1 MKDYD
6 VIVIGAGPAGSTVAK
21 TAAKAGHSVL
31 MLEKQSSCNS
41 PCAGYV
47 GNTINTELPENC
59 AIQSRITRMRTYFP
73 NMTFSDFPL
82 NGFVVDR
89 PSFDMALA
97 EEARNSGVDIR
108 WGSPLTDLTPD
119 GDGVMFRG
127 GEASGKIIVGADG
140 VFSKTAS
147 LLGLSR
153 QDIAVCAQYHLK
165 GIEPL
170 ENTSEI
176 FFNADYAPGAY
187 AWIYPSGPDSAKVGL
202 GITITS
208 GTGGSRSVHDYLDAF
223 INESEVA
230 NRLGGEKTEY
240 TVGALPVGGLRE
252 NLCIGNVM
260 LVGDSAG
267 MADPITGAGINNA
280 ILAGEVAGK
289 AIINSLEN
297 DDLALLTR
305 YERQV
310 RRLLERPL
318 TRSLEKRGQ
327 MNILGTPNEVLQE
340 RLPELWVTF
349 KEYWG

>member
-1 MKDYD
+1 MTDYD
-6 VIVIGAGPAGSTVAK
+6 AIVIGAGPAGSTVAK
-21 TAAKAGHSVL
+21 TAAKAGYSVL
-31 MLEKQSSCNS
+31 ILEKQSSCNS

-59 AIQSRITRMRTYFP
+59 TVQSRITGMRTYFP
-73 NMTFSDFPL
+73 DMTYHDFPL

-89 PSFDMALA
+89 SSFDMALA

-108 WGSPLTDLTPD
+108 WFSPLTNLTPD
-119 GDGVMFRG
+119 GVRFKG

-147 LLGLSR
+147 LLGLPR

-165 GIEPL
+165 GIEPR

-176 FFNADYAPGAY
+176 FFNADYALGAY

-202 GITITS
+202 GITITIA
-208 GTGGSRSVHDYLDAF
+208 GGSRSVHEYLDAF
-223 INESEVA
+223 ISESEVA
-230 NRLGGEKTEY
+230 SRLGGEKTEY
-240 TVGALPVGGLRE
+240 TTGALPIGGLRE
-252 NLCIGNVM
+252 KLCIGNVM

-289 AIINSLEN
+289 TIVNALEN
-297 DDLALLTR
+297 DDLSLLVN
-305 YERQV
+305 YDKKV

-318 TRSLEKRGQ
+318 RRSLEKRGQ

-349 KEYWG
+349 KEYRG

>member
-1 MKDYD
+1 MTDYD

-21 TAAKAGHSVL
+21 IAANAGHSVL

-59 AIQSRITRMRTYFP
+59 TVQSRITGMRTYFP
-73 NMTFSDFPL
+73 DMTFHDFPL

-119 GDGVMFRG
+119 GVSFKG
-127 GEASGKIIVGADG
+127 GEASAKIIVGADG

-147 LLGLSR
+147 LLGLPR

-202 GITITS
+202 GITITNVD
-208 GTGGSRSVHDYLDAF
+208 GSRSVHDYLDAF

-230 NRLGGEKTEY
+230 NRLGGERTEY
-240 TVGALPVGGLRE
+240 TIGALPVGGLRE

-289 AIINSLEN
+289 TIVNALEN
-297 DDLALLTR
+297 DDLTLLTR
-305 YERQV
+305 YDRKV

-327 MNILGTPNEVLQE
+327 MDTLGTPNEVLQE

>member
-1 MKDYD
+1 MTDYD

-21 TAAKAGHSVL
+21 IAANAGHSVL

-59 AIQSRITRMRTYFP
+59 TVQSRITRMRTYFP
-73 NMTFSDFPL
+73 DMTFHDFPL

-127 GEASGKIIVGADG
+127 GEASAKIIVGADG

-147 LLGLSR
+147 LLGLPR

-202 GITITS
+202 GITITN
-208 GTGGSRSVHDYLDAF
+208 GSRSVHDYLDAF

-230 NRLGGEKTEY
+230 NRLGGERTEY

-289 AIINSLEN
+289 TIVNALEN
-297 DDLALLTR
+297 DDLTLLTR
-305 YERQV
+305 YDRKV

-327 MNILGTPNEVLQE
+327 MDALGMPNEVLQE
-340 RLPELWVTF
+340 HLPELWVTF

>member
-1 MKDYD
+1 MTEYD
-6 VIVIGAGPAGSTVAK
+6 LIVVGAGPAGSTVAK

-31 MLEKQSSCNS
+31 MLEKKASCNS

-59 AIQSRITRMRTYFP
+59 AIQSRITGMRTYFP
-73 NMTFSDFPL
+73 DMTYHDFPL

-97 EEARNSGVDIR
+97 EEARNSGVDIK

-119 GDGVMFRG
+119 GDCVSFRG
-127 GEASGKIIVGADG
+127 GKASAKIIVGTDG

-147 LLGLSR
+147 LLGLPR

-202 GITITS
+202 GITIKD
-208 GTGGSRSVHDYLDAF
+208 GSHSVHEYLDAF

-230 NRLGGEKTEY
+230 NRLGGERTEY

-289 AIINSLEN
+289 TIVNALEN
-297 DDLALLTR
+297 DDLTLLTR
-305 YERQV
+305 YEKKV
-310 RRLLERPL
+310 RRLFERPL

>member
-1 MKDYD
+1 MTDYD
-6 VIVIGAGPAGSTVAK
+6 LIVVGAGPAGSTVAK

-31 MLEKQSSCNS
+31 MLEKKASCIS

-59 AIQSRITRMRTYFP
+59 AIQSRITGMRTYFP
-73 NMTFSDFPL
+73 DMTFHDFPL

-89 PSFDMALA
+89 PSFDMSLA
-97 EEARNSGVDIR
+97 EEAREFGVDIR

-119 GDGVMFRG
+119 GVRFKG

-165 GIEPL
+165 GIETL

-202 GITITS
+202 GIITTIE
-208 GTGGSRSVHDYLDAF
+208 GDTGSSRSVHDYLDAF
-223 INESEVA
+223 ISESEVA
-230 NRLGGEKTEY
+230 NHLGGEKTEY
-240 TVGALPVGGLRE
+240 MTGALPVGGLRE
-252 NLCIGNVM
+252 KLCIGNVM

-289 AIINSLEN
+289 TIVNALEN
-297 DDLALLTR
+297 DDLSLLVN
-305 YERQV
+305 YDKKV

-318 TRSLEKRGQ
+318 RRSLEKRGQ

>member
-1 MKDYD
+1 MTDYD

-21 TAAKAGHSVL
+21 IAAKAGHSVL
-31 MLEKQSSCNS
+31 ILEKQSSCNS

-59 AIQSRITRMRTYFP
+59 TVQSRITRMRTYFP
-73 NMTFSDFPL
+73 DMTFHDFPL

-89 PSFDMALA
+89 TSFDMALA
-97 EEARNSGVDIR
+97 EEARNSGVDVR
-108 WGSPLTDLTPD
+108 WSSPLTDLTPD
-119 GDGVMFRG
+119 GISFKG
-127 GEASGKIIVGADG
+127 GEASAKIIVGADG

-147 LLGLSR
+147 LLGLPR

-202 GITITS
+202 GITITN
-208 GTGGSRSVHDYLDAF
+208 GSRSVHNYLDAF

-230 NRLGGEKTEY
+230 NRLGGERTEY

-252 NLCIGNVM
+252 KLCIGNVM

-289 AIINSLEN
+289 TIVNALEN
-297 DDLALLTR
+297 DDLTLLTR
-305 YERQV
+305 YERKV

-318 TRSLEKRGQ
+318 TRSLEKRGR
-327 MNILGTPNEVLQE
+327 MDTLGTPNEVLQE